1 MTDPYK
7 TLGVSYDATDDEIKK
22 AYRELAKKY
31 HPDNYRDSAL
41 SELAAE
47 KMKEIN
53 EAYDTIQKQ
62 RQSGTGTSSGT
73 YSGYSGYSGASSYP
87 HIRRLINEG
96 RYSEAE
102 LNLDAQNQSMRNAEW
117 HYLKAIVLLR
127 RGWIYDALNHVDVA
141 CNMDPSNEEYQRAK
155 ETINS
160 RTNAYGSTYYGDG
173 GRSHRGA
180 DVVDACNCCSNLLIL
195 DCCCE
200 CMGGDLIP
208 CC

>member
-1 MTDPYK
+1 MMTDPYK
-7 TLGVSYDATDDEIKK
+7 TLGVSRDATDEEIKK

-31 HPDNYRDSAL
+31 HPDNYQDSAL

-53 EAYDTIQKQ
+53 EAYDQIQKM
-62 RQSGTGTSSGT
+62 RQSGASG
-73 YSGYSGYSGASSYP
+73 GYSGGYSSNSGTSSYP

-102 LNLDAQNQSMRNAEW
+102 LNLDAQNQSARNAEW

-141 CNMDPSNEEYQRAK
+141 CNMDPSNEEYRQLKFNLQRGA
-155 ETINS
+155 
-160 RTNAYGSTYYGDG
+160 GSY
-173 GRSHRGA
+173 GRSYRTHQNAA
-180 DVVDACNCCSNLLIL
+180 DCSGCDMCTTLLCA
-195 DCCCE
+195 DCLCE
-200 CMGGDLIP
+200 CCGGDLIR

>member
-31 HPDNYRDSAL
+31 HPDNYQDSAL

-62 RQSGTGTSSGT
+62 RQSGTGTGSGA
-73 YSGYSGYSGASSYP
+73 YSGHSGYSGASSYP

-102 LNLDAQNQSMRNAEW
+102 LNLDAQNQSIRNAEW
-117 HYLKAIVLLR
+117 HYLKAVVLLR
-127 RGWIYDALNHVDVA
+127 RGWIYDALNHVDIA
-141 CNMDPSNEEYQRAK
+141 CNMDPSNEEYRQLKLNLQR
-155 ETINS
+155 
-160 RTNAYGSTYYGDG
+160 NAGNY
-173 GRSHRGA
+173 GRSYRTQQNVSECSGCDMCTTLLCA
-180 DVVDACNCCSNLLIL
+180 DCL
-195 DCCCE
+195 CE
-200 CMGGDLIP
+200 CCGGDLIR

>member
-7 TLGVSYDATDDEIKK
+7 TLGVSRDATDDEIKK

-31 HPDNYRDSAL
+31 HPDNYQDSAL

-53 EAYDTIQKQ
+53 EAYDTIQKM
-62 RQSGTGTSSGT
+62 RQSGSNNYSGGH
-73 YSGYSGYSGASSYP
+73 SGGYSGSGNSSYP

-102 LNLDAQNQSMRNAEW
+102 LNLDSQNQSARNAEW
-117 HYLKAIVLLR
+117 HYLKAVVLLR
-127 RGWIYDALNHVDVA
+127 RGWMYDALNHIDIA
-141 CNMDPSNEEYQRAK
+141 CSMDPTNEEYRQLK
-155 ETINS
+155 LNLQ
-160 RTNAYGSTYYGDG
+160 
-173 GRSHRGA
+173 RGA
-180 DVVDACNCCSNLLIL
+180 GSYGRTYRTQQGVSECSGCDMCTTLLCA
-195 DCCCE
+195 DCLCE
-200 CMGGDLIP
+200 CCGGDLIR

>member
-7 TLGVSYDATDDEIKK
+7 TLGVSRDATDDEIKK

-31 HPDNYRDSAL
+31 HPDNYQDSAL

-62 RQSGTGTSSGT
+62 RQSGRSSSSSTGSG
-73 YSGYSGYSGASSYP
+73 SGYGASSYP
-87 HIRRLINEG
+87 QIRRMINEG

-102 LNLDAQNQSMRNAEW
+102 INLDSVNQSSRNAEW
-117 HYLKAIVLLR
+117 HYLKAVILLR
-127 RGWIYDALNHVDVA
+127 RGWMYDALNHIDIA
-141 CNMDPSNEEYQRAK
+141 CNMDPQNEEYRQLK
-155 ETINS
+155 LNLQ
-160 RTNAYGSTYYGDG
+160 
-173 GRSHRGA
+173 RGA
-180 DVVDACNCCSNLLIL
+180 HSYGRTYRTRTSASDCSGCDMCTTLLCA
-195 DCCCE
+195 DCLCE
-200 CMGGDLIP
+200 CCGGDLIR